1 MPVLS
6 EADAVLAELES
17 RAGASDSDR
26 SAWLAARRRGVTAT
40 EVRDLT
46 IKGLGFRRDLI
57 AQKLSGQDME
67 DLSHVRVIGWGHE
80 REAAVGQTLG
90 AAYGLRPESR
100 IFHAADNDR
109 FLASPDFTGVTFDSE
124 LRVGELKT
132 SGKDISLGTDAFE
145 RTGYL
150 LQMTWLM
157 RVTGARRCLFA
168 WEERIEVDGRFEPG
182 QMTVA
187 WVDYDEELAQRLEV
201 VATEFLAE
209 LDAAGEDGPAVIDEE
224 LDTLAVNYLRGLEA
238 EKEGKALKE
247 SSYRAI
253 VERIDAGEPVL
264 QESALAR
271 VSWSPETVE
280 QRPVFEVDAD
290 AARAAKPQL
299 YARLEQAEDDAAQA
313 AAALAVEKQMV
324 LAHEEHF
331 RKQTGVEP
339 VVTKRSALRVT
350 AAKGTKA

>member
-1 MPVLS
+1 MRVLS
-6 EADAVLAELES
+6 GADAVLAELES
-17 RAGASDSDR
+17 RAGASDADR

-46 IKGLGFRRDLI
+46 IKSLGFRRDLI

-109 FLASPDFTGVTFDSE
+109 FLASPDFTGVTFDAE

-209 LDAAGEDGPAVIDEE
+209 LDAARENGPTVIDEE
-224 LDTLAVNYLRGLEA
+224 LDTLAVNYLRGLDA

-253 VERIDAGEPVL
+253 VTRIDAGEPVL
-264 QESALAR
+264 QESPLAR

-280 QRPVFEVDAD
+280 ERPVVEVDEV
-290 AARAAKPQL
+290 AAREANPQL
-299 YARLEQAEDDAAQA
+299 YYRLDLAAKELESAKESLRVEQE
-313 AAALAVEKQMV
+313 AVR
-324 LAHEEHF
+324 AHEVEF
-331 RKQTGVEP
+331 ARQTGVER
-339 VVTKRSALRVT
+339 VVTKKAALRVT
-350 AAKGTKA
+350 AAKETKA